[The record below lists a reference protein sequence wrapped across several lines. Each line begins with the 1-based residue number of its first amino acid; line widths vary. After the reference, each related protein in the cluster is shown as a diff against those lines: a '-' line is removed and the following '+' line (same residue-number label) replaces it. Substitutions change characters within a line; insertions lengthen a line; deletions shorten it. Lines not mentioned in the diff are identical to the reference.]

1 MVSSP
6 PKAATMARYTNTQDS
21 SIAEILRKAFPNRQ
35 EQLKDVIWIA
45 ELFDECSKLTTTLK
59 SDVDIAIHELSS
71 TTDDLKQYRL
81 RVLVRTLFA
90 SIEGNIAIFKQ
101 ILLGCNDI
109 GSIHLENDDLA
120 IIIENERTI
129 NDQVIKPKRTPLKD
143 VVKFI
148 FTTFAMEISR
158 REFKIDTD
166 SKEWEAFCD
175 SIKLRDRLTHPK
187 TNNDM
192 TITNQEKDDLLLASK
207 WFFEASTFLWKLPIK
222 VFEQQ
227 MQSK

>member
-1 MVSSP
+1 
-6 PKAATMARYTNTQDS
+6 MARYTNTQES
-21 SIAEILRKAFPNRQ
+21 SIAEIVRKAFPDKQ

-45 ELFDECSKLTTTLK
+45 ELFDECSELTTTLK
-59 SDVDIAIHELSS
+59 SDVDIAINELST
-71 TTDDLKQYRL
+71 TTDDIKQYRL

-109 GSIHLENDDLA
+109 KSIQLENDDLE

-129 NDQVIKPKRTPLKD
+129 NDKLIKPKRISLKD

-148 FTTFAMEISR
+148 FTTFAMEISKS
-158 REFKIDTD
+158 EFKINTD
-166 SKEWEAFCD
+166 SKEWQAFCD
-175 SIKLRDRLTHPK
+175 SIKLRDRLMHPK
-187 TNNDM
+187 TNRDM
-192 TITNQEKDDLLLASK
+192 VITNQEKNDLILASK
-207 WFFEASTFLWKLPIK
+207 WFFETSTFLWKLPIK

-227 MQSK
+227 IQSK